1 MGTAVK
7 QFDEGARAVRV
18 IKMTRGAIGRLFALA
33 ALLVGALGEID
44 VRELTDANWD
54 SVIDGSQH
62 VLVEF
67 YTQARRRPRARAL
80 SHRRARAAHA

>member
-1 MGTAVK
+1 MTNH
-7 QFDEGARAVRV
+7 FAR
-18 IKMTRGAIGRLFALA
+18 RLLAFA

-67 YTQARRRPRARAL
+67 YTQARRRPRARAS